1 KKAIASKIA
10 AAKML
15 GSLVFALILIPSG
28 IAALE
33 ALDIEVISEPA
44 TAMLDQVLVALPN
57 IFAAAILLA
66 IAFLIAK
73 LTSGF
78 ITSFL
83 RGFGFDRIFEVL
95 GLDNVASASSES
107 DAQSDGVTN
116 TPSELV
122 GLFVLVGIMLFAV
135 TEAANL
141 LGFGVM
147 NELVGELIVLAS
159 RVLFAA
165 VIIGVGL
172 FLAKIAFNMVQT
184 SAGGNAALMAQ
195 IARIATIAFFT
206 AIALRQLNIANAIV
220 NLAFGLFLGAIAIA
234 FAISF
239 GIGGRAAASE
249 LMQEWVQSLKSDTGS
264 TGSTSAAPPAGDLP
278 PSGGSDGEGTGLF

>member
-1 KKAIASKIA
+1 MR
-10 AAKML
+10 AK
-15 GSLVFALILIPSG
+15 
-28 IAALE
+28 
-33 ALDIEVISEPA
+33 
-44 TAMLDQVLVALPN
+44 TRLPN